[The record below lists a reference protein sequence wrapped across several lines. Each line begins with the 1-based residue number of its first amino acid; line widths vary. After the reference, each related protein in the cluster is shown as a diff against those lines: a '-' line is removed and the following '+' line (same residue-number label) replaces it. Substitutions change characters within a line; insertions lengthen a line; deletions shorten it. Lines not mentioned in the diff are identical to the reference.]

1 MPDLDLVVFATPER
15 GRRVGN
21 LRDALEKSDL
31 PFRVDLFSWEEALEN
46 FRKRIETER
55 AVLVENQQWDE
66 SAD

>member
-1 MPDLDLVVFATPER
+1 MSDLDLVVFATPEQ

-31 PFRVDLFSWEEALEN
+31 PFRVNLFSWEEAPKN

-55 AVLVENQQWDE
+55 VVLVENQQRDE